1 MNSFHVYILTNK
13 RNGTLYVG
21 VTNDIARR
29 INEHR
34 IDQVAGFTRRHELF
48 RLVYFESCDSAFEAI
63 SREKQ
68 LKRWKRQWKLELIES
83 VNPYWR
89 DISDEVGW

>member
-1 MNSFHVYILTNK
+1 MSSFHVYILTNK

-29 INEHR
+29 VDEHR
-34 IDQVAGFTRRHELF
+34 THQVAGFSRRHELS
-48 RLVYFESCDSAFEAI
+48 RLVYVETLASAFEAI

-83 VNPYWR
+83 VNPYWK
-89 DISDEVGW
+89 DITDDVGW